1 MTTPS
6 PFRSSRRECDW
17 VPGRVHLKALAQR
30 VETEATKPEDVYV
43 YESLFERLRRESS
56 PDAKDGAF
64 PLYPDDRVYPLYPKR
79 TVTIP
84 PATAIPVPGES
95 IGELPTPPKSEPGI
109 ITVEVG

>member
-43 YESLFERLRRESS
+43 YESLFERLRRES
-56 PDAKDGAF
+56 P
-64 PLYPDDRVYPLYPKR
+64 PMQR
-79 TVTIP
+79 TVPVIEN
-84 PATAIPVPGES
+84 PATEW
-95 IGELPTPPKSEPGI
+95 
-109 ITVEVG
+109 